1 MSPNLVLSKALIIIA
16 LLVGLAGCGNT
27 GDLYLPEDVP
37 MTQGNITENTES

>member
-1 MSPNLVLSKALIIIA
+1 MFDQIFLSKTLFILL

-37 MTQGNITENTES
+37 VTQGNNTNNIEP